1 MTSNK
6 LKDYLE
12 LLIIRQAGRRRD
24 MVISG
29 GIFLVSFIFFIA
41 VGLLGGL
48 AGRSVYLVG
57 ALIVVFGIVSLTA
70 WVRLEV
76 INGTIELLET
86 LERTK
91 ASAVL

>member
-1 MTSNK
+1 MSTNR
-6 LKDYLE
+6 LEDYLE
-12 LLIIRQAGRRRD
+12 LLIIRQAARRRD

-29 GIFLVSFIFFIA
+29 GIFLVAFISFIA

-57 ALIVVFGIVSLTA
+57 ALVVVFGIVSLTA

-76 INGTIELLET
+76 ISGSIQLIENMG
-86 LERTK
+86 RTE
-91 ASAVL
+91 APTPL